1 MDALGL
7 ACSPFGTIEE
17 PDLSDETLGQLGAWV
32 GKFHQSRMA
41 DLVGQ
46 D

>member
-1 MDALGL
+1 MDAMKL
-7 ACSPFGTIEE
+7 ACSPFDTIEE
-17 PDLSDETLGQLGAWV
+17 PDLSDELLRQLGAWV

-41 DLVGQ
+41 DLAGQ